1 MPINI
6 SSGINKI
13 LGSAFTNKF
22 AKNSLMKKRAD
33 ESLASVIQS
42 KQQATY
48 NIDPNLIS
56 QQQNK
61 FFKDNYFRKVNNYKM
76 SKNAQN
82 LPQEIANENNEIADL
97 VSQMGYRFRKKL
109 NYKGLTPSASALLDD
124 YGNFMHKSNYED
136 LDEYIDSVFSDKYK
150 DYDDN
155 ISNYAAKHPGSNIDQ
170 YSTIKVL
177 REINRKRR
185 NE

>member
-13 LGSAFTNKF
+13 LGSAFANKF

-97 VSQMGYRFRKKL
+97 VSQMGYKFRKKL
-109 NYKGLTPSASALLDD
+109 KYKVLTPSSSALLDD

-155 ISNYAAKHPGSNIDQ
+155 ISNYASKHPGSNIDQ

-185 NE
+185 DE